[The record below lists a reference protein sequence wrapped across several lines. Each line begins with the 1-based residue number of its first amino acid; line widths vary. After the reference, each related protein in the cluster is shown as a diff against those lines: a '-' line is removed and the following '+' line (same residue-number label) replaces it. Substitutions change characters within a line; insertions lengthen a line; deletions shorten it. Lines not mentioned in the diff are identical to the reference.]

1 VLKTEIDLAKLDQV
15 AISQG
20 DQRLHRAVID
30 AGTITAAEIFQLN
43 LFTVNSNH
51 CMMATDRIQ
60 WQDNLAIGV
69 TADGC
74 PSLLEFEYASC
85 V

>member
-30 AGTITAAEIFQLN
+30 AGAITAAEIFKLN
-43 LFTVNSNH
+43 LFAVNSNH
-51 CMMATDRIQ
+51 RMMATD
-60 WQDNLAIGV
+60 
-69 TADGC
+69 
-74 PSLLEFEYASC
+74 
-85 V
+85 